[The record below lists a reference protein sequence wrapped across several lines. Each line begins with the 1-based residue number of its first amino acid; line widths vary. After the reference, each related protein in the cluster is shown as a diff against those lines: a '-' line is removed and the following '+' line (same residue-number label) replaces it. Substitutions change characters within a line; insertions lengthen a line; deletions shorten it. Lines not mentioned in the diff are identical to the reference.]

1 MNLPN
6 KLTILRIIMIPIFI
20 TLFFVEFPWH
30 RVVAM
35 VVFCAASV
43 TDFLDGFIARKQGL
57 VTHLGKFLDPI
68 ADKML
73 VACALVA
80 VCVTPP
86 VVGALDGEI
95 TQNVFYILVAVFAMI
110 ILSRELMIS
119 GFRTVA
125 ADKGMVLAADMIGKV
140 KTVSQM
146 LAIILL
152 LPVVEYYAVDPPAAE
167 IVYYVGFALLA
178 AATLLTIVS
187 AVNYLIKNRKV
198 LEG

>member
-6 KLTILRIIMIPIFI
+6 KLTIMRIIMIPIFI
-20 TLFFVEFPWH
+20 TLFFVEFEWH
-30 RVVAM
+30 RVYAM
-35 VVFCAASV
+35 VVFCVASV
-43 TDFLDGFIARKQGL
+43 TDFLDGFIARKQNL

-73 VACALVA
+73 VACALIA

-86 VVGALDGEI
+86 VV
-95 TQNVFYILVAVFAMI
+95 TPTNVYYILVAVFAMI

-125 ADKGMVLAADMIGKV
+125 ADKGMVLAADMTGKI
-140 KTVSQM
+140 KTVTQM
-146 LAIILL
+146 LAIIFL
-152 LPVVEYYAVDPPAAE
+152 LPVVEYYAVNPEAAE
-167 IVYYVGFALLA
+167 VVYYVGFSLLA

-187 AVNYLIKNRKV
+187 AVHYLVRNKKV